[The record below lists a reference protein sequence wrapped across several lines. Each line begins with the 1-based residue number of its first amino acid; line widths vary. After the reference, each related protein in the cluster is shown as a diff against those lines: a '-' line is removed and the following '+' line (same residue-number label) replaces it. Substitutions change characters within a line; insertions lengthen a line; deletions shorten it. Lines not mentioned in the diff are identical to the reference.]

1 MSMPSFPS
9 NGADM
14 TREEALTMIIA
25 SIAMEELA
33 LSHILNAEGEKL
45 QYILGTLPGTSPCA
59 CPQDVL
65 TVNKSVTA
73 LVEAVT
79 QNQMLLKNK
88 LSQVLEFCPLPPA
101 PPPPCRPEPCPP
113 PCQTRP
119 CAPPLCPSPC
129 PLPYPAPH
137 RERACESSA
146 LQLAGRREGAPWNPG
161 CCLTWR
167 KRSRLGKAIRWD
179 ECAPAQ
185 IYLSPGRAY
194 MVQYTLNVRAAAP
207 ADGTGTIFLKQSPCG
222 IFTDALPLRFSMEH
236 LARGPRSLHMVSVLH
251 PCSNYGCETCLT
263 LVLDAKGALCV
274 EGAVMDVAE
283 LP

>member
-1 MSMPSFPS
+1 MSMPSFPP

-33 LSHILNAEGEKL
+33 LSHILNVEGEKL

-101 PPPPCRPEPCPP
+101 GPPACRPEPCPP
-113 PCQTRP
+113 PCQPSPRP
-119 CAPPLCPSPC
+119 PICPSPC
-129 PLPYPAPH
+129 PPPHPAPR
-137 RERACESSA
+137 RERSCEGGA
-146 LQLAGRREGAPWNPG
+146 LQLAGRREGTLWNPG
-161 CCLTWR
+161 SRLTWK
-167 KRSRLGKAIRWD
+167 KRSQSGKTIRWD
-179 ECAPAQ
+179 ECAPAE
-185 IYLSPGRAY
+185 IYLSPGKTY
-194 MVQYTLNVRAAAP
+194 SVQCALNVRAAAP
-207 ADGTGTIFLKQSPCG
+207 AKGTGTIFLKQSPCG
-222 IFTDALPLRFSMEH
+222 MFTDALPLCFPMED
-236 LARGPRSLHMVSVLH
+236 LTRCPQSVHMAAVLH
-251 PCSNYGCETCLT
+251 PCSDCGCETCLS
-263 LVLDAKGALCV
+263 LALDAKSALCV
-274 EGAVMDVAE
+274 EGAVMDVVE